1 MSRKWSVFGFGI
13 VATAFALSAVG
24 LSIASDDEGPIHKK
38 MEQVGKTNGALKK
51 ALRTPASFKKA
62 GPEVV
67 KNGDQL
73 IKLMKEV
80 REEKDPAKKVKKPQS
95 AWESAV
101 DDMVAA
107 TETFNKAAETGKHK
121 DAQAA
126 YRVMG
131 SKCAACHKVFK
142 VEEDE

>member
-1 MSRKWSVFGFGI
+1 MSRKWSVLGI

-24 LSIASDDEGPIHKK
+24 LSIASEDEGPVHKS
-38 MEQVGKTNGALKK
+38 MEKVGKKNGALKK

-62 GPEVV
+62 GPDLV
-67 KNGDQL
+67 KNGEEL
-73 IKLMKEV
+73 INLMKEV
-80 REEKDPAKKVKKPQS
+80 RAEKGPALKVKKPQT

-101 DDMVAA
+101 DEMVTA
-107 TETFNKAAETGKHK
+107 TVGFNKAAETGVHK